1 MKHAALDFTTSF
13 LEQGANQSEWFLKN
27 NFMYSYCFDKRI
39 WNFRLLISSV
49 SSLLGFK
56 FGEAE

>member
-27 NFMYSYCFDKRI
+27 NYVFILFWQKNMEF
-39 WNFRLLISSV
+39 
-49 SSLLGFK
+49 
-56 FGEAE
+56 